1 MGEYVRQV
9 NTNIELSQEI
19 ERLNNIIKEVGKI
32 LNNKRDKMIM
42 QQFDC
47 DFEELLYQIDE
58 EIREVIKNCTKN
70 NQNGAIEN
78 NDEAIEGEIK

>member
-1 MGEYVRQV
+1 MEEYVRQV

-19 ERLNNIIKEVGKI
+19 ERLNKIIKEVGEI

-58 EIREVIKNCTKN
+58 EIRNLLDKVEEK
-70 NQNGAIEN
+70 
-78 NDEAIEGEIK
+78 